1 MKIAVAKRY
10 VSAMAVA
17 ALVLGAGAVYTVTTV
32 SQEGRT
38 AYAYTS
44 AENTQDPATAQD
56 DYVVTIP
63 DANLRKALNKVIA
76 TATSTPRT
84 DTQAITAG
92 EMRAVTGAT
101 ADFNETGAQNFLSRS
116 GIKNLEGI
124 QFLTNA
130 ETINLGVNLLSDEN
144 ALRPLSSLTQLK
156 RLNLF
161 HAFRTGDPAF
171 TPPVNILAP
180 IKDLPALE
188 ALHLNTNKLT
198 PEHLAALKD
207 TPKLKTLLIAGNNIL
222 NLNDLF
228 KGGGFAALDQTSTF
242 SSQKHEMTLNKD
254 QAVFAN
260 PVRDYNGAIVP
271 ITETATVKNVDA
283 AGQPNRAGGHIKL
296 VDTYDKDKVDIR
308 WSTPAIDPARFG
320 AQAFSGTI
328 TVTYDLPPRDTEA
341 PVFTPAAPAK
351 IVSRKGVALTLTD
364 VTAHDAGSGLSPAGV
379 TYNHIDI
386 GLNPTNPAKGVYVLT
401 YTAEDNLGNRATVTR
416 DIEITDAD
424 ALQQKVDTSADSL
437 FDGYTTESRQLVK
450 DKRAAAEAVIAR
462 NDAPQSE
469 IDQALAELEDA
480 ISKLKVDV
488 RKLEAAAGKYNAEP
502 GYIQQDPAVQAALAE
517 ANRVLNAPDKTPASV
532 DQAARSLIKALDD
545 AKQAEQQRQVAA
557 ADTISAAKQPGTQ
570 TPGAFNAAQDKIDE
584 VKDPAKKAELQNELD
599 GLKAAYNTKL
609 TELRDLI
616 TQASDPATVDG
627 MTEATKQQLQQAVAN
642 AQGPVTQGTA
652 DQAVYDTLLGQ
663 LRQAI
668 DDLRAD
674 KQPLVDA
681 EAEYDAQPEYVKA
694 NPAVAAAFRK
704 AEGTR
709 AMANP
714 PVRQVRDDAQ
724 ALRDAIAAALR
735 TEPER
740 QVGEQKASPAQ
751 DERLSDTGMNVAAPI
766 IGGLGALAAGAWA
779 IIRRKK

>member
-76 TATSTPRT
+76 AAMGTSRT
-84 DTQAITAG
+84 DAQVITAG
-92 EMRAVTGAT
+92 EMRTVTGAT

-130 ETINLGVNLLSDEN
+130 EAINLGVNLLSDEN

-198 PEHLAALKD
+198 PEHLAVLKD
-207 TPKLKTLLIAGNNIL
+207 TPKLKTLLIAGNNVL
-222 NLNDLF
+222 QLNDLL
-228 KGGGFAALDQTSTF
+228 KDGFRALDQTSTF
-242 SSQKHEMTLNKD
+242 SSQKHDITLAKD

-260 PVRDYNGAIVP
+260 PVRDYNGAVVP

-283 AGQPNRAGGHIKL
+283 AGQPNQTGGHIKL

-320 AQAFSGTI
+320 AQVFSGTI

-386 GLNPTNPAKGVYVLT
+386 GLNPANPAKGTYVLT

-424 ALQQKVDTSADSL
+424 ALQQKIAASDDGL

-532 DQAARSLIKALDD
+532 DQAARGLIKALDD
-545 AKQAEQQRQVAA
+545 AKQAEQQRQTAA
-557 ADTISAAKQPGTQ
+557 ADAITAAKQPGTQ
-570 TPGAFNAAQDKIDE
+570 TPNAFNAAQDKIDE
-584 VKDPAKKAELQNELD
+584 VKDPARKAELQNELD

-642 AQGPVTQGTA
+642 AQGPAIQGTA

-694 NPAVAAAFRK
+694 NPAVAAAFRR
-704 AEGTR
+704 AQGTR

-714 PVRQVRDDAQ
+714 PVKQVRDDAQ
-724 ALRDAIAAALR
+724 ALRDAIATALR

-751 DERLSDTGMNVAAPI
+751 DERLSDTGMNVAAPM